1 MVEGK
6 ELCDEG
12 IISKSVN
19 SGYLS
24 NYCCIVEH
32 VSDPSFNRSFM
43 TDTTLNNTIKS
54 HTEMEIELT
63 NDLRNHSNEKVRS
76 FTVVSSR
83 DDPSFTVENEL
94 SCKNFNHSTAFSLS
108 NEITTDNGNKP
119 LFVILEP
126 IFAEPL
132 FTGIKYGNL
141 ASENYMIIEP
151 LLSEFTE
158 SYKAEKISPHLKYHP
173 KDQNLSNPYMMS
185 LTTLSQTVLLFL

>member
-1 MVEGK
+1 MVDGK

-76 FTVVSSR
+76 FTVVSSQ
-83 DDPSFTVENEL
+83 DDPSFTGENEL

-108 NEITTDNGNKP
+108 NEITTDNSNKP

-132 FTGIKYGNL
+132 FTGIKYGNNSRNL
-141 ASENYMIIEP
+141 QNHIKQKKYP
-151 LLSEFTE
+151 
-158 SYKAEKISPHLKYHP
+158 PHLKYHP
-173 KDQNLSNPYMMS
+173 KDQNLSNSYMMS